1 MQKALDLTLSTIKI
15 ISVPPKK
22 KKKKERNPSTIKM

>member
-15 ISVPPKK
+15 ISEPPKK